1 MDTPKMSI
9 EKQRM
14 LEKKAAKQQK
24 KEALK
29 EIEKNKKTNETF
41 LSNKQ
46 KITSHGPRVEKYKN
60 KTTTAKVHR
69 VVSAG
74 H

>member
-1 MDTPKMSI
+1 MSI
-9 EKQRM
+9 EKQKM
-14 LEKKAAKQQK
+14 LEKKIAKQQK

-29 EIEKNKKTNETF
+29 ELEKNKKPEESF
-41 LSNKQ
+41 LSGKQ
-46 KITSHGPRVEKYKN
+46 KITEQGPRVEKYKN
-60 KTTTAKVHR
+60 KTAATKAHR